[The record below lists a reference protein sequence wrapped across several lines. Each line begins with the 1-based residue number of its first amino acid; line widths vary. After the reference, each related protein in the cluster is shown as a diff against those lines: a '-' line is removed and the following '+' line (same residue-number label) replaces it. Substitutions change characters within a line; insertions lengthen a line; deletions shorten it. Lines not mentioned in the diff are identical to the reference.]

1 MDKMNKAINVVFE
14 AYKRHLEARLRILD
28 EIIDAQIDEFQN
40 MGMKFGEGLE
50 LSMKVL
56 YPDREKMAG
65 YAIQTAFEQPEES
78 IDIFR
83 SSLDGE
89 EFTDEEREK
98 IGEEALRL
106 VRNFK
111 SGFILQHLE
120 ERVSNLRRRLEQG

>member
-65 YAIQTAFEQPEES
+65 YAIQTA
-78 IDIFR
+78 
-83 SSLDGE
+83 L
-89 EFTDEEREK
+89 
-98 IGEEALRL
+98 
-106 VRNFK
+106 
-111 SGFILQHLE
+111 
-120 ERVSNLRRRLEQG
+120 SNLRSPLIFSGVLWMVKNLPMKKEKKSEKKP